1 MTKKIVDLI
10 TSLDENVALNDN
22 VSMKNEKVKMIDQ
35 EGIKIELEVIDQDAR
50 VMLVSVSGYV
60 DQANCYLMQDTI
72 DKCLADKFFCL
83 VFDLQK
89 LMYMSSAGWGV
100 LIGEIKRFREN
111 GGDIKLANMGPEIYE
126 IYQMLEF
133 YHIISE
139 YPSAEDALNSFNIKS
154 DEFSEEKPVEEFAA
168 EEEEPVTEDNV
179 PEEEILE
186 TQASVAEEEE
196 IPEREA
202 PAAEEEEIPE
212 EEESEEVASPG
223 EELAE
228 EDIAEEESVEEETS
242 LTESSIDKESGAEKP
257 LDTEEAPEESDET
270 IEDVSVEVVEEDAEE
285 DNIEEEADIEETFD
299 EESEPE
305 ETPEPEEQAY
315 YIEEDSIDELP
326 LEDEKPKKSKKPSR
340 LKEAA
345 RSEKTPEKK
354 DTPDDNPQ
362 VVLEDEIDINIEG
375 FLANEGIAVSGP
387 RKDKSNYIE
396 FDPDKY
402 NRKFNIKVM
411 PVPDKIKDI
420 ISKNPELS
428 PRQIRNMLKH
438 PDYGNVK
445 ISYLKFKSL
454 LKALELDTK
463 EKRYRYYRSA

>member
-10 TSLDENVALNDN
+10 TSLDENVVLNDN
-22 VSMKNEKVKMIDQ
+22 VSMKNEKDKMIDQ

-139 YPSAEDALNSFNIKS
+139 YPSAEDALKSFNIKS
-154 DEFSEEKPVEEFAA
+154 DEFTGEEPVEEVAA
-168 EEEEPVTEDNV
+168 EEEEPAAEDNV
-179 PEEEILE
+179 PEEEIIE
-186 TQASVAEEEE
+186 AEAPVVEEEE
-196 IPEREA
+196 ILEAEA

-212 EEESEEVASPG
+212 EEETEEIASPG

-228 EDIAEEESVEEETS
+228 EDMPEEELIEEETS
-242 LTESSIDKESGAEKP
+242 ITEASVEKESQA
-257 LDTEEAPEESDET
+257 DTDEISEESDET
-270 IEDVSVEVVEEDAEE
+270 IEEVSVEEVEVD
-285 DNIEEEADIEETFD
+285 DDTVEEADIEETLD

-305 ETPEPEEQAY
+305 ETPEPEEQVY

-326 LEDEKPKKSKKPSR
+326 LEDEKPKKSKKSRR
-340 LKEAA
+340 LKETA

-354 DTPDDNPQ
+354 DRPDDNPQ

-387 RKDKSNYIE
+387 RKDKSNYVE
-396 FDPDKY
+396 FNPDKF

-411 PVPDKIKDI
+411 PIPDKIKDI

-445 ISYLKFKSL
+445 IGYFKFKSL

-463 EKRYRYYRSA
+463 QKRYRYYRSA

>member
-1 MTKKIVDLI
+1 
-10 TSLDENVALNDN
+10 
-22 VSMKNEKVKMIDQ
+22 MIDQ

-139 YPSAEDALNSFNIKS
+139 YPSAEDALKSFNIKS
-154 DEFSEEKPVEEFAA
+154 EEFSGEEPVEEVEA
-168 EEEEPVTEDNV
+168 EEEQPAAGENF

-186 TQASVAEEEE
+186 AEPPVAEEEE
-196 IPEREA
+196 TP
-202 PAAEEEEIPE
+202 AEEEVEETISFKEELVAEEPVEEDVSE
-212 EEESEEVASPG
+212 EE
-223 EELAE
+223 L
-228 EDIAEEESVEEETS
+228 VEEEIS
-242 LTESSIDKESGAEKP
+242 LTESSIDKESFAEK
-257 LDTEEAPEESDET
+257 LSDTEETPEEDDNT
-270 IEDVSVEVVEEDAEE
+270 IEDVSVEEVEEDGEG
-285 DNIEEEADIEETFD
+285 DSVEEEADIEEMLD
-299 EESEPE
+299 EESEPGK
-305 ETPEPEEQAY
+305 TPEPEEQVY

-326 LEDEKPKKSKKPSR
+326 LEDEKPKKPKRPR
-340 LKEAA
+340 RFKEAA
-345 RSEKTPEKK
+345 HIEKTPEKK
-354 DTPDDNPQ
+354 DTSDDNPQ

-396 FDPDKY
+396 FNPDKHH
-402 NRKFNIKVM
+402 RKFDIKVM
-411 PVPDKIKDI
+411 PIPDKIKDI

-445 ISYLKFKSL
+445 IGYFKFKSL

-463 EKRYRYYRSA
+463 QKRYRYYRSA